1 MPIGPLV
8 PPHVEGKLEFS
19 FWGDWEYDRSSWS
32 GACYPDGSG
41 MAPSWPELRR
51 CGWYVVHLGD
61 NGMPIRALIG
71 PLWGPIQTVGR
82 AERFA
87 VLQAL
92 RHLPRVNLLVS
103 DLLGL

>member
-1 MPIGPLV
+1 MRVL
-8 PPHVEGKLEFS
+8 F
-19 FWGDWEYDRSSWS
+19 
-32 GACYPDGSG
+32 
-41 MAPSWPELRR
+41 
-51 CGWYVVHLGD
+51 
-61 NGMPIRALIG
+61 G

-103 DLLGL
+103 DLLGLVQEADSWSPEHVDAQAAYADTWRSILARYPGGKGRPSFLWCPAHLTYDEYVDCAEEKKLP